1 MAEDKNKMVEFFD
14 SRAEDWDKHSKP
26 DPNVIHTLLNSIPLE
41 QGRKVLDV
49 ACGTG
54 AITPYLYE
62 KSQVKVK
69 AIDLAPE
76 RIKIANSKY
85 GNDSRFLFVNEDFL
99 DKKEKG
105 YDFVVIFDAYPHFLD
120 VKTFDDAL
128 SQAVKKGGY
137 FAILHDC
144 SKEELSHHHAHIL
157 NLSRLL
163 KPAAEEATAFQDNF
177 KILKAEDTIHTYLI
191 LGQKL

>member
-1 MAEDKNKMVEFFD
+1 MAEEKNQMVAFFD
-14 SRAEDWDKHSKP
+14 SMAEDWDKHSKP
-26 DPNVIHTLLNSIPLE
+26 DPQVIHTLLDSIPLA

-54 AITPYLYE
+54 VITPYLYE
-62 KSQVKVK
+62 KAKEKVK

-76 RIKIANSKY
+76 RIKIANTKY
-85 GNDSRFLFVNEDFL
+85 GNDNRFLFVNEDFL
-99 DKKEKG
+99 DKKEEG

-120 VKTFDDAL
+120 VKAFDEAL
-128 SQAVKKGGY
+128 AKAVESGGY

-144 SKEELSHHHAHIL
+144 SKEELAHHHAHIL

-163 KPAAEEATAFQDNF
+163 KPAPEEAKVFQDHF
-177 KILKAEDTIHTYLI
+177 RILKAEETSHTYLI

>member
-1 MAEDKNKMVEFFD
+1 MAEEKNQMVAFFD
-14 SRAEDWDKHSKP
+14 SMAEEWDKHSKP
-26 DPNVIHTLLNSIPLE
+26 DPHVIHTLLDSIPLI

-62 KSQVKVK
+62 KTKEKVK

-76 RIKIANSKY
+76 RIKIANTKY

-99 DKKEKG
+99 DKKEEG

-120 VKTFDDAL
+120 VKAFDEAL
-128 SQAVKKGGY
+128 AKAVKRGGY

-144 SKEELSHHHAHIL
+144 SKEELAHHHAHIL

-163 KPAAEEATAFQDNF
+163 KPAPEEAEVFQDHF
-177 KILKAEDTIHTYLI
+177 RILKAEETSHTYLI